1 MYKKITVR
9 ALRVMQSKK
18 IPLYSF
24 FIKGGDILKLAEFSR
39 LKRDI
44 DGRLSGFQRPEAKRH
59 VNEIKRYLDSE
70 NILFPNGII
79 LAISE
84 KVNFTKSRGPSKNK
98 DEIAEAGHLEL
109 QLATSDDIQRIAWI
123 VDGQQRSLA
132 LTRCKHQDL
141 PIPVCAFVSEDL
153 NIQRDQFVR
162 INQGKSLPKNLID
175 ELLPEYNAILPS
187 NLTLRKIPSR
197 IVNWLNQEPESP
209 FYGLIKR
216 ASTSTHNIS
225 KQKPVITD
233 SALLDAIKN
242 SLYHERGCL
251 ARHRNPLTNQID
263 VQGIAK
269 TLTCYWTA
277 VRNTFPNAWGK
288 FPKDSRLMHSVGLH
302 AMSVLMDDIMAT
314 IDTKQDNAIHKIEQQ
329 LKLIKKDCAW
339 TKDDGE
345 WATGWEWN
353 AFQATPSDMKRLTGH
368 ILNIYHKNRI
378 PSK

>member
-9 ALRVMQSKK
+9 ALRVVQSNK

-24 FIKGGDILKLAEFSR
+24 FIKGSDILNLAEFSR

-44 DGRLSGFQRPEAKRH
+44 DGKLSGFQRPEAKRH

-79 LAISE
+79 IAISE
-84 KVNFTKSRGPSKNK
+84 KVNFIKSRGPSKNK

-109 QLATSDDIQRIAWI
+109 QLAMSDDVQRIAWI

-132 LTRCKHQDL
+132 LSRCNKPNL
-141 PIPVCAFVSEDL
+141 AIPVSAFVSEDL
-153 NIQRDQFVR
+153 DIQRDQFVR

-187 NLTLRKIPSR
+187 NLSLRKIPSR
-197 IVNWLNQEPESP
+197 IVNWLNQEPSSP

-216 ASTSTHNIS
+216 ASTN
-225 KQKPVITD
+225 KQQNKAVITD
-233 SALLDAIKN
+233 TALLDAIKN

-251 ARHRNPLTNQID
+251 ARHKNPLTNQVDI
-263 VQGIAK
+263 QGIAL
-269 TLTCYWTA
+269 TLKSYWTA
-277 VRNTFPNAWGK
+277 VKNTFPHAWGK
-288 FPKDSRLMHSVGLH
+288 LPKDSRLMHSVGLH
-302 AMSVLMDDIMAT
+302 SMSVLMDDIMVS
-314 IDTKQDNAIHKIEQQ
+314 IDTSNTNSIHEIENQ
-329 LKLIKKDCAW
+329 LSCIKKDCAW
-339 TKDDGE
+339 TKEDGE
-345 WATGWEWN
+345 WARGWEWN

-378 PSK
+378 LIK

>member
-1 MYKKITVR
+1 MYKKISVR
-9 ALRVMQSKK
+9 ALRVIQSNN

-44 DGRLSGFQRPEAKRH
+44 DGKLSGFQRPEAKRH
-59 VNEIKRYLDSE
+59 VNEIKRYLDSKD
-70 NILFPNGII
+70 ILFPNGII

-84 KVNFTKSRGPSKNK
+84 KVNFTKSRGPNKNK
-98 DEIAEAGHLEL
+98 DETTEAGYLDL
-109 QLATSDDIQRIAWI
+109 QLAISDDVQRIAWI

-132 LTRCKHQDL
+132 LSRCKNTDL
-141 PIPVCAFVSEDL
+141 PVPVCAFVSEDL

-197 IVNWLNQEPESP
+197 IVNWLNQEPDSP
-209 FYGLIKR
+209 FFGLIKR
-216 ASTSTHNIS
+216 ASSNIQDAK

-263 VQGIAK
+263 VQGIAL
-269 TLTCYWTA
+269 TLTCFWTA
-277 VRNTFPNAWGK
+277 VKNTFPEAWGK
-288 FPKDSRLMHSVGLH
+288 TPKNSRLMHSVGLH

-314 IDTKQDNAIHKIEQQ
+314 IDAREKNSVQKVETQ
-329 LKLIKKDCAW
+329 LQLIKNDCAW

-345 WATGWEWN
+345 WAPGWDWN

-368 ILNIYHKNRI
+368 ILNIYHKNRTVVT
-378 PSK
+378 